1 MLREFFSREG
11 VEYTPENIRKIC
23 NLHTLKTQEELF
35 AAIGFKTI
43 ILGENDKNEL
53 KDKPTSSNWKKYIS
67 FAFGGSKTNKEKPT
81 EEKEPLQ
88 KIDSKKIL
96 KLTPEAIQK
105 NYVIAECCK
114 PIPGDDV
121 LGYIGDLK
129 EFAAAVSGIKLI
141 FTTEL
146 YDGTEAYKVMPNGR
160 YKHRQDYV
168 ENLLRDNGYTKISC
182 KKMVL
187 RKEDGK
193 DVNGILWKAENV

>member
-1 MLREFFSREG
+1 MTGVQTCALPILLKREQRGMQQAGEEMLREFFSREG

-23 NLHTLKTQEELF
+23 NLHTIKTQEELF
-35 AAIGFKTI
+35 AAIGLKTI

-114 PIPGDDV
+114 PRSEERRVGKECR
-121 LGYIGDLK
+121 IGCR
-129 EFAAAVSGIKLI
+129 SRWSP
-141 FTTEL
+141 
-146 YDGTEAYKVMPNGR
+146 Y
-160 YKHRQDYV
+160 H
-168 ENLLRDNGYTKISC
+168 
-182 KKMVL
+182 
-187 RKEDGK
+187 
-193 DVNGILWKAENV
+193 